1 MLVSM
6 LERMIGLLSLKN
18 ILVCIKS
25 FWVVCEMAKK
35 EREIVIVIDAHSPS
49 VISVSANMSHRVVK
63 KGIK

>member
-1 MLVSM
+1 
-6 LERMIGLLSLKN
+6 
-18 ILVCIKS
+18 
-25 FWVVCEMAKK
+25 MAKK